1 MKYPEISNVAK
12 ETICV
17 LNYFDNS
24 FISKIPIN
32 FLNEMKNL
40 AKESNLIVKI
50 DKNKKLEEQDLLEE
64 TKDMLSLIYY
74 SYIATKEEKDEIKSI
89 WNNNELLYQEELKEK
104 YNVDNMF
111 KENGKEQENK
121 LIIIEDKK
129 GILQDIKNFFKS
141 IFRKN

>member
-64 TKDMLSLIYY
+64 TKDML
-74 SYIATKEEKDEIKSI
+74 
-89 WNNNELLYQEELKEK
+89 
-104 YNVDNMF
+104 
-111 KENGKEQENK
+111 
-121 LIIIEDKK
+121 
-129 GILQDIKNFFKS
+129 
-141 IFRKN
+141 